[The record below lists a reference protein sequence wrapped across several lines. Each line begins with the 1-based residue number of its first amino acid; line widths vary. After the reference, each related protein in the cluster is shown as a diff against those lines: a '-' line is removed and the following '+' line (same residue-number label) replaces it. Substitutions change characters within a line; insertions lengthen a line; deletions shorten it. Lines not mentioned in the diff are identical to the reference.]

1 MANSILVLEDNAD
14 LRMMYRM
21 YFKGQGFT
29 VRAAGTGEEAL
40 KLLAQEKASIILL
53 DLGLPSMSG
62 GEFLQQLRAVG
73 GHEDTKIL
81 VTSGRD
87 NLKQVATELG
97 ADGYALKPAD
107 LDKLHQQV
115 NSLLQS

>member
-1 MANSILVLEDNAD
+1 MAKSILVLEDNAD
-14 LRMMYRM
+14 LRLMYRM
-21 YFKGQGFT
+21 YFRGQGFA

-40 KLLAQEKASIILL
+40 KLLAEEKANIILL

-62 GEFLQQLRAVG
+62 SEFLKQMRAEG

-87 NLKQVATELG
+87 NLKQIATELG
-97 ADGYALKPAD
+97 ADGWVLKPAG
-107 LDKLHQQV
+107 LDQLHQQV
-115 NSLLQS
+115 NRLLQD